1 MKIKKEMN
9 RKLIRI
15 LLISGLF
22 YAFAV
27 GLFGPIYAMF
37 VSRIGGDILDASG
50 AWATFAIVNGAIVI
64 LFGKLSDKKFN
75 KRYMV
80 FFGFLIVAL
89 GTLGYLFVSAPI
101 HLFFV
106 QAILGFG
113 MALVDPPW
121 DALYG
126 KAEDDGKEASEWSF
140 WEGGQLIV
148 GGISAIIGGLI
159 ATYFGFTTLFITMF
173 IFNCLAAAASLM
185 LIKEK

>member
-1 MKIKKEMN
+1 MKTKKEIN
-9 RKLIRI
+9 SKLIKI

-37 VSRIGGDILDASG
+37 VGRIGGDILDASG
-50 AWATFAIVNGAIVI
+50 AWATFAIVNGTIVI
-64 LFGKLSDKKFN
+64 LFGKLGDKTFN
-75 KRYMV
+75 KKYMV

-106 QAILGFG
+106 QAILGLG

-126 KAEDDGKEASEWSF
+126 KAEDDGKEASEWSL

-173 IFNCLAAAASLM
+173 IFNCLAAAAPLM
-185 LIKEK
+185 LIKSK